1 VSDDKKIYV
10 PSHPLP
16 GPRSG
21 ALTEFDPGT
30 RTLEC
35 GFKIA
40 PQFKSLLVDIV
51 FEKDIAVKLRDGVTI
66 YVDVFRPVGAEK
78 VPVIVAWSP
87 YGKGQGTSLSV
98 MGVFA
103 LVGLSNE
110 IVSRSRTGVTFSI
123 T

>member
-1 VSDDKKIYV
+1 VNDNKKIYT

-21 ALTEFDPGT
+21 ALTEFGPGT
-30 RTLEC
+30 RTLKA

-40 PQFKSLLVDIV
+40 PQFLSLPIETV
-51 FEKDIAVKLRDGVTI
+51 FEKDVAVKLRDGVTI

-87 YGKGQGTSLSV
+87 YGKGQGTP
-98 MGVFA
+98 
-103 LVGLSNE
+103 
-110 IVSRSRTGVTFSI
+110 
-123 T
+123 